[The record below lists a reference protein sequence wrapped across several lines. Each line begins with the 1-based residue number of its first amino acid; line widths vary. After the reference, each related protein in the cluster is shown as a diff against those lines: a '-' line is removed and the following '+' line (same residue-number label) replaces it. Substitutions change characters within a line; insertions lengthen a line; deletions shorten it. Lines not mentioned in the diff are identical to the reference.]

1 MEADVTVETAGTA
14 RLDKEALVKDLKRLV
29 LDLEDDLRVRSET
42 VDEFRA
48 PLEEEYR
55 QAKEAKRIAAPYAA
69 WRDERVT
76 QAAAAWVLA
85 CVFVRFC
92 EDNGLIEEPYIAG
105 PGERLAEAE
114 ARHDQ
119 FFREHPQLNDRDW
132 LIESFDHLAGTNAAA
147 AGLFDKNHNPLWSI
161 TPGYD
166 SATKLLAF
174 WRRWG
179 AAGEIRYDFTDP
191 EWNTRFLGDLYQ
203 DLSEHARKTYAL
215 LQTPEFVEEF
225 ILDLTLEPAIEEF
238 GLNAVR
244 EDPLDPKG
252 EPLRG
257 LRTIDP
263 ACGSGHFLLGIFHRL
278 LDKWRIAEPG
288 TADWTLVRRSLESVH
303 GCDKNPFA
311 ASIARFRLLVAAMK
325 AAGETRLDRM
335 RPFPI
340 NVAVGDS
347 LLHGRGAT
355 GIQTEIEL
363 DTLFADA
370 VVGTEGEDG
379 DGETYAYS
387 TEDVWE
393 YAKRADLLGRGS
405 YHVVVGNPP
414 YITVKD
420 KQENENYRAAYKD
433 VCAGTYALS
442 VPFAARLFDLAVR
455 GPGGRLGGGGFV
467 GQITA
472 NSFMK
477 REFGKKLIEV
487 FFRNRAELSHVI
499 DTSGAYIPG
508 HGTPT
513 VILVGRNRIPS
524 PGRTV
529 RAVLGVRG
537 EPGQPPKGKEAEG
550 YVWQAIVE
558 QVGRPGSESD
568 WVSVE
573 NEVARTFSSHP
584 WAVSGGG
591 AGALQELIES
601 KAVAV
606 LRERVASIGFG
617 AVTRADDAYVL
628 GRGALRRAGV
638 PDAMR
643 RPMVDG
649 ETTRDWRI
657 VSPTEILWPY
667 DEKKPDRARSND
679 AVLKLAWP
687 NRLILRERVAYGK
700 TQLERE
706 LEWFEYSMF
715 FSHRYADLTLA
726 FACVS
731 THNHFVLGRG
741 KKVYNRHAPLIQMR
755 EGADEDAHL
764 ELLGVLNSSTACFW
778 LKQVSQDKGNRGGER
793 STGRYAW
800 ESFYEFTGTKLQEFP
815 LPGELP
821 LELGRQ
827 MDTLAREL
835 ADQEPPAICS
845 RVTPDRTLLDAAES
859 EHARIWRQM
868 IALQEE
874 LDWRVYGQYGLL
886 SGAELARTTVGEAI
900 PDLPEVDLGERAF
913 ELAIAPRAATDEAV
927 GQWFRRHGSTPVTE
941 IPPHWPEWY
950 RKIVQARIDI
960 ITSRPKDIGLIERPE
975 CKRRWSAVSWEKKE
989 RGALR
994 AWLLDRCESD
1004 ELWYELRDGMK
1015 QPRSMT
1021 VNYLADQ
1028 LSSDADFVSVA
1039 ALYASDHLG
1048 MPDLPLAQVLTEVIA
1063 DEHVPYLAALRYKD
1077 AGLRIRAQWEEVWE
1091 KQREEDRAGE
1101 RLDID
1106 PPSKYKTSD
1115 FLRTSYWSN
1124 RGKLDVPKERFIS
1137 YPDASPDGDP
1147 TLMLGWAGW
1156 DHKDQAQVLSQLIDA
1171 RTKRDGWSTER
1182 IVPLLAG
1189 LREVMPWVKQW
1200 HGEPDAEWDDEVPAE
1215 VLEADYEA
1223 LLRRHGVGEA
1233 QLEAW
1238 RPVTKP
1244 RGRKAVAPKRKPV
1257 EQVELGEE

>member
-1 MEADVTVETAGTA
+1 MSRNEMEADVTVETAGTA

-42 VDEFRA
+42 VEDFRA

-114 ARHDQ
+114 ARHDN
-119 FFREHPQLNDRDW
+119 FFRENPHLNDRDW
-132 LIESFDHLAGTNAAA
+132 LIESFRHLAKTNAAA
-147 AGLFDKNHNPLWSI
+147 AGLFDENHNPLWSI
-161 TPGYD
+161 TPSYD
-166 SATKLLAF
+166 AATKLLAF

-179 AAGEIRYDFTDP
+179 AAGEIRYNFFDP

-238 GLNAVR
+238 GLNAAR
-244 EDPLDPKG
+244 EDPLDPTG

-288 TADWTLVRRSLESVH
+288 TDDWTLIRRSLESVH

-325 AAGETRLDRM
+325 AAGVSRLDRM

-347 LLHGRGAT
+347 LLHGRGAA

-363 DTLFADA
+363 DTLFSDA
-370 VVGTEGEDG
+370 PVGSE

-442 VPFAARLFDLAVR
+442 VPFAARLFELAVR

-524 PGRTV
+524 PERTV

-537 EPGQPPKGKEAEG
+537 EPAQPPIAAEG
-550 YVWQAIVE
+550 AVWRAIVE

-573 NEVARTFSSHP
+573 NAVAASFVSHP
-584 WAVSGGG
+584 WSVSGGG
-591 AGALQELIES
+591 AGPLLDRLAVGTMPLEEKIS
-601 KAVAV
+601 KPIGRAIRAGADEAYMRP
-606 LRERVASIGFG
+606 LRK
-617 AVTRADDAYVL
+617 TYKPRADK
-628 GRGALRRAGV
+628 RALRPLLLGDV
-638 PDAMR
+638 
-643 RPMVDG
+643 V
-649 ETTRDWRI
+649 RDWRAEPDVAI
-657 VSPTEILWPY
+657 WRPDAKAVNEGRLGEELWPW
-667 DEKKPDRARSND
+667 RATLAARRTFQGDMAD
-679 AVLKLAWP
+679 A
-687 NRLILRERVAYGK
+687 G
-700 TQLERE
+700 
-706 LEWFEYSMF
+706 LEWWDYMQYTASA
-715 FSHRYADLTLA
+715 YATPLSIA
-726 FACVS
+726 FAFVS
-731 THNHFVLGRG
+731 THNHFVLDRG
-741 KKVYNRHAPLIQMR
+741 GKVFNRSAPVIKLPQ
-755 EGADEDAHL
+755 GADEDAHL

-778 LKQVSQDKGNRGGER
+778 LKQVSHDKGSQSGTGGFMHDEWER
-793 STGRYAW
+793 
-800 ESFYEFTGTKLQEFP
+800 FYEFTGTKLQGFP
-815 LPGELP
+815 LPGTLP
-821 LELGRQ
+821 LELGRSL
-827 MDTLAREL
+827 DLAAREL
-835 ADQEPPAICS
+835 ADSEPDAVAG
-845 RVTPDRTLLDAAES
+845 RETPRRANLDQARRDSEAAKG
-859 EHARIWRQM
+859 RM

-874 LDWRVYGQYGLL
+874 LDWTVYGLYGLL
-886 SGAELARTTVGEAI
+886 TPAEVKRVTLPASCEV
-900 PDLPEVDLGERAF
+900 PEVGLGERAF
-913 ELAIAPRAATDEAV
+913 EIALARRVAERETTTVWFDRHGATPIVDIPVHWTDEYRAV
-927 GQWFRRHGSTPVTE
+927 
-941 IPPHWPEWY
+941 
-950 RKIVQARIDI
+950 VQARLDVIA
-960 ITSRPKDIGLIERPE
+960 SRTKDIGLIERPE
-975 CKRRWSAVSWEKKE
+975 CKRRWAAESWEKKE
-989 RGALR
+989 RAALR
-994 AWLLDRCESD
+994 TWLLDRCESSG
-1004 ELWYELRDGMK
+1004 LWYELRDGMK

-1021 VNYLADQ
+1021 VNYLADRV
-1028 LSSDADFVSVA
+1028 SSDSDFVSVA

-1048 MPDLPLAQVLTEVIA
+1048 MPDLPLAQVLSEVIA

-1077 AGLRIRAQWEEVWE
+1077 SGLRIRAQWEQVWAE
-1091 KQREEDRAGE
+1091 QREEDKDGVR
-1101 RLDID
+1101 RDID
-1106 PPSKYKTSD
+1106 PPNKYKTSD
-1115 FLRTSYWSN
+1115 FLQFSYWAN

-1137 YPDASPDGDP
+1137 YPGASPDGDP

-1233 QLEAW
+1233 QLAAW
-1238 RPVTKP
+1238 RPVKKP
-1244 RGRKAVAPKRKPV
+1244 RGRKAAVPKKKPV
-1257 EQVELGEE
+1257 EQVELGGE

>member
-1 MEADVTVETAGTA
+1 MTVETAGTA
-14 RLDKEALVKDLKRLV
+14 GLDKEALVKDLKRLV
-29 LDLEDDLRVRSET
+29 LDLEDDLRARSES
-42 VDEFRA
+42 VDEFRER
-48 PLEEEYR
+48 LEEEYR
-55 QAKEAKRIAAPYAA
+55 QAKEAKRIAVPYPA

-92 EDNGLIEEPYIAG
+92 EDNGLIEEPFLAG

-119 FFREHPQLNDRDW
+119 FFREQPHLNDRDW
-132 LIESFDHLAGTNAAA
+132 LIASFHHLAGTNTTV
-147 AGLFDKNHNPLWSI
+147 AGLFDEHHNPLWSI
-161 TPGYD
+161 TPSYD
-166 SATKLLAF
+166 AATKLLVF

-179 AAGEIRYDFTDP
+179 AAGEIRYDFTDA
-191 EWNTRFLGDLYQ
+191 EWSTRFLGDLYQ
-203 DLSEHARKTYAL
+203 ELSEYARKTYAL
-215 LQTPEFVEEF
+215 LQTPEFVEKF

-263 ACGSGHFLLGIFHRL
+263 ACGSGHFLLEIFDRL
-278 LDKWRIAEPG
+278 FKKWRVAEPG
-288 TADWTLVRRSLESVH
+288 TDDWTLVRRSLESVH

-325 AAGETRLDRM
+325 VAGAERLAQA
-335 RPFPI
+335 PSFPI

-347 LLHGRGAT
+347 LLHGRGAA
-355 GIQTEIEL
+355 GIQTEIDL
-363 DTLFADA
+363 DSLFADA
-370 VVGTEGEDG
+370 VVGREER
-379 DGETYAYS
+379 ETYVHA

-420 KQENENYRAAYKD
+420 KQENENYRAAYKE

-442 VPFAARLFDLAVR
+442 VPFAQRLFDLAVR

-487 FFRNRAELSHVI
+487 FFRNRAELSYVI

-513 VILVGRNRIPS
+513 VILVGRNRIPN
-524 PGRTV
+524 PERTV

-537 EPGQPPKGKEAEG
+537 EPSQPPIAAEG
-550 YVWQAIVE
+550 AVWRAIVE
-558 QVGRPGSESD
+558 QVRHPGSESD

-573 NEVARTFSSHP
+573 NAVARTFSSHP

-601 KAVAV
+601 QAVGV
-606 LRERVASIGFG
+606 LSERVTSIGFG

-638 PDAMR
+638 PDTMQ

-649 ETTRDWRI
+649 ESTRDWRI

-667 DEKKPDRARSND
+667 DEKRPDRARSND
-679 AVLKLAWP
+679 AVLRLMWP
-687 NRLILRERVAYGK
+687 NRMILRERVAYGK

-715 FSHRYADLTLA
+715 FSRRYANLTLA

-741 KKVYNRHAPLIQMR
+741 NKVYNRHAPLIQMR

-778 LKQVSQDKGNRGGER
+778 LKQISQGKGGSGLGRGVQDEDWEER
-793 STGRYAW
+793 
-800 ESFYEFTGTKLQEFP
+800 YEFTGTKLQEYP
-815 LPGELP
+815 LPERLP
-821 LELGRQ
+821 IEFGW
-827 MDTLAREL
+827 
-835 ADQEPPAICS
+835 
-845 RVTPDRTLLDAAES
+845 LLDSLAQKLAALEPS
-859 EHARIWRQM
+859 SVCEARTPNRAALNQACDDHKRTRQFM
-868 IALQEE
+868 IGIQEE
-874 LDWRVYGQYGLL
+874 LDWQVYGLYGLL
-886 SGAELARTTVGEAI
+886 NESEIARTALPKGDLEKI
-900 PDLPEVDLGERAF
+900 PGVQLGERAF
-913 ELAIAPRAATDEAV
+913 EIVLAASGTKTD
-927 GQWFRRHGSTPVTE
+927 WFRRHGSTPVTE
-941 IPPHWPEWY
+941 IPAHWPQWY
-950 RKIVQARIDI
+950 RNIVQARIDI
-960 ITSRPKDIGLIERPE
+960 ISSRPKDIGLIERPE
-975 CKRRWSAVSWEKKE
+975 CKRRWSTDSWEKKE
-989 RGALR
+989 RAALQ
-994 AWLLDRCESD
+994 AWLLDRCESS
-1004 ELWYELRDGMK
+1004 ELWYELRDGLK

-1021 VNYLADQ
+1021 VNNLADRM
-1028 LSSDADFVSVA
+1028 SSDAEFVSVA

-1048 MPDLPLAQVLTEVIA
+1048 MPDLPLAKVLTQVIA

-1077 AGLRIRAQWEEVWE
+1077 SGLRIRAQWEKVWAD
-1091 KQREEDRAGE
+1091 QRKEDLTGE

-1106 PPSKYKTSD
+1106 PPSKYKTAD
-1115 FLRTSYWSN
+1115 FLRPSYWAN

-1137 YPDASPDGDP
+1137 YPDASPDGDS

-1171 RTKRDGWSTER
+1171 RTKGDGWSTER

-1200 HGEPDAEWDDEVPAE
+1200 HGKPDAEWDDEVPAE
-1215 VLEADYEA
+1215 VLEADFEA
-1223 LLRRHGVGEA
+1223 LLRRHAVGDA

-1238 RPVTKP
+1238 RPVKKP
-1244 RGRKAVAPKRKPV
+1244 RGRKAPQPKKKAV
-1257 EQVELGEE
+1257 EQVELSEE

>member
-1 MEADVTVETAGTA
+1 M
-14 RLDKEALVKDLKRLV
+14 
-29 LDLEDDLRVRSET
+29 
-42 VDEFRA
+42 
-48 PLEEEYR
+48 
-55 QAKEAKRIAAPYAA
+55 
-69 WRDERVT
+69 
-76 QAAAAWVLA
+76 
-85 CVFVRFC
+85 
-92 EDNGLIEEPYIAG
+92 
-105 PGERLAEAE
+105 
-114 ARHDQ
+114 
-119 FFREHPQLNDRDW
+119 
-132 LIESFDHLAGTNAAA
+132 
-147 AGLFDKNHNPLWSI
+147 WSI
-161 TPGYD
+161 TPSYD
-166 SATKLLAF
+166 AATKLLAF

-179 AAGEIRYDFTDP
+179 AAGEIRYNFFDP

-244 EDPLDPKG
+244 EDPLDPTG

-263 ACGSGHFLLGIFHRL
+263 ACGSGHFLLEIFHRL

-288 TADWTLVRRSLESVH
+288 TDDWTLIRRSLESVH

-325 AAGETRLDRM
+325 AAGVSRLDRM

-347 LLHGRGAT
+347 LLHGRGAA

-363 DTLFADA
+363 DTLFSDA
-370 VVGTEGEDG
+370 PVGIEDEDG

-420 KQENENYRAAYKD
+420 SQENANYRAAYKD

-442 VPFAARLFDLAVR
+442 VPFAARLFELAVR

-524 PGRTV
+524 PERTV

-537 EPGQPPKGKEAEG
+537 EPGQPKKGKEAEG

-573 NEVARTFSSHP
+573 NAVAASFVTHP
-584 WAVSGGG
+584 WSVSGGG
-591 AGALQELIES
+591 AGPLLDRLTVGTMPLEEKIS
-601 KAVAV
+601 KPIGRAIRAGADEAYMRP
-606 LRERVASIGFG
+606 LRK
-617 AVTRADDAYVL
+617 TYKPRADK
-628 GRGALRRAGV
+628 RALRPLLLGDV
-638 PDAMR
+638 
-643 RPMVDG
+643 V
-649 ETTRDWRI
+649 RDWRADPDVAI
-657 VSPTEILWPY
+657 WRPDTKAVNGGRLGEELWPW
-667 DEKKPDRARSND
+667 RATLAARRTFQGDMAD
-679 AVLKLAWP
+679 A
-687 NRLILRERVAYGK
+687 G
-700 TQLERE
+700 
-706 LEWFEYSMF
+706 LEWWDYMQYTASAYSTPL
-715 FSHRYADLTLA
+715 SIA
-726 FACVS
+726 FAFVS
-731 THNHFVLGRG
+731 THNHFVLDRG
-741 KKVYNRHAPLIQMR
+741 GKVFNRSAPVIKLP

-778 LKQVSQDKGNRGGER
+778 LKQVSQGKGGSGLGRGLQDE
-793 STGRYAW
+793 AW
-800 ESFYEFTGTKLQEFP
+800 EERYEFTGTKLQEFP
-815 LPGELP
+815 LSGRLP
-821 LELGRQ
+821 LKAGRSIDGLAQ
-827 MDTLAREL
+827 RLNAYEPSVVCEESVPDRSVLDQAREG
-835 ADQEPPAICS
+835 
-845 RVTPDRTLLDAAES
+845 
-859 EHARIWRQM
+859 HASVRKFM
-868 IALQEE
+868 IAAQEE
-874 LDWRVYGQYGLL
+874 LDWQVYGLYGLL
-886 SGAELARTTVGEAI
+886 NATEIGQTTVPEDAVGQI
-900 PDLPEVDLGERAF
+900 PEVQLGERAF
-913 ELAIAPRAATDEAV
+913 EIVLAASGAETD
-927 GQWFRRHGSTPVTE
+927 WFRRHGSTPVTE
-941 IPPHWPEWY
+941 IPAHWPEWY
-950 RKIVQARIDI
+950 RKIVQARIDT

-975 CKRRWSAVSWEKKE
+975 CKRRWSADLWEKKE
-989 RGALR
+989 KAALR
-994 AWLLDRCESD
+994 TWLLDRCERS

-1015 QPRSMT
+1015 QPRAMT

-1028 LSSDADFVSVA
+1028 LSSDADLVSVA
-1039 ALYASDHLG
+1039 ALYASDHLD
-1048 MPDLPLAQVLTEVIA
+1048 MPDLPLAQVLTMVIA

-1077 AGLRIRAQWEEVWE
+1077 AGLRVRAQWEEAWE
-1091 KQREEDRAGE
+1091 KQREEDRTGE
-1101 RLDID
+1101 QLVID
-1106 PPSKYKTSD
+1106 PPSKYKSSD
-1115 FLRTSYWSN
+1115 FLQLSYWAN

-1137 YPDASPDGDP
+1137 YPDASPDGDS

-1200 HGEPDAEWDDEVPAE
+1200 HGKPDAEWDDEVPTE

-1238 RPVTKP
+1238 RPVKKP
-1244 RGRKAVAPKRKPV
+1244 RGRKAAALKKKPV

>member
-1 MEADVTVETAGTA
+1 MSRNEKEADVTVETAGTA

-42 VDEFRA
+42 VDEFRT

-92 EDNGLIEEPYIAG
+92 EDNRLIEEPYIAG

-114 ARHDQ
+114 ARHDH
-119 FFREHPQLNDRDW
+119 FFRENPHLNDRDW
-132 LIESFDHLAGTNAAA
+132 LIESFDHLAGTNTAA
-147 AGLFDKNHNPLWSI
+147 AGLFDKNHNPLWTI
-161 TPGYD
+161 TPSYD
-166 SATKLLAF
+166 AATKLLAF

-179 AAGEIRYDFTDP
+179 AAGEIRYNFWDP
-191 EWNTRFLGDLYQ
+191 ELNTRFLGDLYQ

-244 EDPLDPKG
+244 EDPLDPNG

-288 TADWTLVRRSLESVH
+288 TDDWTLIRRSLESVH

-325 AAGETRLDRM
+325 AAGVSRLNRM

-347 LLHGRGAT
+347 LLHGRGAA
-355 GIQTEIEL
+355 GIQTEIEM

-370 VVGTEGEDG
+370 VVGPEEEDG
-379 DGETYAYS
+379 GETYAYS

-414 YITVKD
+414 YITAKD
-420 KQENENYRAAYKD
+420 SQENANYRAAYKD

-442 VPFAARLFDLAVR
+442 VPFAARLFELAVR

-487 FFRNRAELSHVI
+487 FFRNRVELSHVI

-524 PGRTV
+524 PERTV

-537 EPGQPPKGKEAEG
+537 EPGPPEKGKEAEG
-550 YVWQAIVE
+550 RVWRAIVE

-573 NEVARTFSSHP
+573 NAVAASFVTHP
-584 WAVSGGG
+584 WSVSGGG
-591 AGALQELIES
+591 AGELLARLDAIPGRLS
-601 KAVAV
+601 DRV
-606 LRERVASIGFG
+606 LETGRTTHTGL
-617 AVTRADDAYVL
+617 DDAYYLPEASARTRGIPDGCVPVVL
-628 GRGALRRAGV
+628 GDGVRDFMISAPLRTFFPYSTSGEPRAL
-638 PDAMR
+638 
-643 RPMVDG
+643 
-649 ETTRDWRI
+649 
-657 VSPTEILWPY
+657 
-667 DEKKPDRARSND
+667 
-679 AVLKLAWP
+679 
-687 NRLILRERVAYGK
+687 
-700 TQLERE
+700 TQLESVFLWPDRTVLRRRVDFGE
-706 LEWFEYSMF
+706 TPEERGLRWFDHSMF
-715 FSHRYADLTLA
+715 FPRRFRSPLSISFA
-726 FACVS
+726 FVS
-731 THNHFVLGRG
+731 THNHFVLDRG
-741 KKVYNRHAPLIQMR
+741 GKVFNRSAPVIKLP

-778 LKQVSQDKGNRGGER
+778 LKQVSHDKGSQGVNEGFKSQEWER
-793 STGRYAW
+793 
-800 ESFYEFTGTKLQEFP
+800 FYEFTGTKLQGFP
-815 LPGELP
+815 LPGRLP
-821 LELGRQ
+821 LKIGRSI
-827 MDTLAREL
+827 DGLAQRL
-835 ADQEPPAICS
+835 STYEPSAVCEES
-845 RVTPDRTLLDAAES
+845 VPDRSVLDQARVG
-859 EHARIWRQM
+859 HASARKFM
-868 IALQEE
+868 IAAQEE
-874 LDWRVYGQYGLL
+874 LDWQVYGLYGLL
-886 SGAELARTTVGEAI
+886 NATEIDQTTVPEDSVGQ
-900 PDLPEVDLGERAF
+900 LPEVQLGERAF
-913 ELAIAPRAATDEAV
+913 EIVLAASEAETD
-927 GQWFRRHGSTPVTE
+927 WFRRHGSTPIAE
-941 IPPHWPEWY
+941 IPAHWPEWY
-950 RKIVQARIDI
+950 RQIVQARIDI

-975 CKRRWSAVSWEKKE
+975 CKRRWSAEPWDKKE
-989 RGALR
+989 KVALR
-994 AWLLDRCESD
+994 TWLLDRCESS

-1028 LSSDADFVSVA
+1028 LSADADFVSVA

-1077 AGLRIRAQWEEVWE
+1077 AGLRIRAQWEEAWK
-1091 KQREEDRAGE
+1091 KQREEDRTGE

-1115 FLRTSYWSN
+1115 FLRPSYWSN

-1171 RTKRDGWSTER
+1171 RTKRDGWSAER

-1189 LREVMPWVKQW
+1189 LREIMPWVKQW
-1200 HGEPDAEWDDEVPAE
+1200 HGKPDAEWDDEVPAE

-1238 RPVTKP
+1238 RPVKKP
-1244 RGRKAVAPKRKPV
+1244 RGRKATAPKKKPV

>member
-1 MEADVTVETAGTA
+1 MTVETAGTA
-14 RLDKEALVKDLKRLV
+14 GLDKEALVKDLKRQV
-29 LDLEDDLRVRSET
+29 LDLEDDLRARSET
-42 VDEFRA
+42 VDEFRER
-48 PLEEEYR
+48 LEEEYQ
-55 QAKEAKRIAAPYAA
+55 QAKKAKRIAAPYAA

-92 EDNGLIEEPYIAG
+92 EDNRLIEEPFLAG

-114 ARHDQ
+114 ARHDH
-119 FFREHPQLNDRDW
+119 FFRENPHLNDRDW
-132 LIESFDHLAGTNAAA
+132 LIDSFRHLAKTNAAA
-147 AGLFDKNHNPLWSI
+147 AGLFDENHNPLWSI
-161 TPGYD
+161 TPSYD
-166 SATKLLAF
+166 AATKLLTF

-179 AAGEIRYDFTDP
+179 AAGKIRYDFTDP
-191 EWNTRFLGDLYQ
+191 DWNTRFLGDLYQ

-278 LDKWRIAEPG
+278 LDKWRIVEPG
-288 TADWTLVRRSLESVH
+288 TDDWTLVRRSLESVH

-325 AAGETRLDRM
+325 AAGVSRLAEM

-347 LLHGRGAT
+347 LLHGRGAA
-355 GIQTEIEL
+355 GIQTEIDL
-363 DTLFADA
+363 DSLFAEA
-370 VVGTEGEDG
+370 VVGREDG
-379 DGETYAYS
+379 EAYAYA

-524 PGRTV
+524 PERTV

-537 EPGQPPKGKEAEG
+537 EPVQPKKGKEAEG
-550 YVWQAIVE
+550 HVWRAIEE

-573 NEVARTFSSHP
+573 NAVAASFVTHP
-584 WAVSGGG
+584 WSVSGGG
-591 AGALQELIES
+591 AGPLLDWLAAGAMPLEEKIS
-601 KAVAV
+601 KPIGRAIRAGADEAYMRP
-606 LRERVASIGFG
+606 LRK
-617 AVTRADDAYVL
+617 TYKPRADK
-628 GRGALRRAGV
+628 RALRPLLLGDV
-638 PDAMR
+638 
-643 RPMVDG
+643 V
-649 ETTRDWRI
+649 RDWRAEPDVAI
-657 VSPTEILWPY
+657 WRPDAKAVNAGRLGEELWPW
-667 DEKKPDRARSND
+667 RATLAARRTFQGDMAD
-679 AVLKLAWP
+679 A
-687 NRLILRERVAYGK
+687 G
-700 TQLERE
+700 
-706 LEWFEYSMF
+706 LEWWDYMQYTASAYSTPL
-715 FSHRYADLTLA
+715 SIA
-726 FACVS
+726 FAFVS
-731 THNHFVLGRG
+731 THNHFVLDRG
-741 KKVYNRHAPLIQMR
+741 GKVFNRSAPVIKLP

-764 ELLGVLNSSTACFW
+764 ELLGLLNSSTACFW
-778 LKQVSQDKGNRGGER
+778 LKQVSHDKGSQSGTGGFMHDEWER
-793 STGRYAW
+793 
-800 ESFYEFTGTKLQEFP
+800 FYEFTGTKLQGFP
-815 LPGELP
+815 LPRTLP
-821 LELGRQ
+821 LELGRSL
-827 MDTLAREL
+827 DLSASEL
-835 ADQEPPAICS
+835 ADSEPDAVAG
-845 RVTPDRTLLDAAES
+845 RETPLRANLDQARRGSEAA
-859 EHARIWRQM
+859 RGRM

-874 LDWRVYGQYGLL
+874 LDWTVYGLYGLL
-886 SGAELARTTVGEAI
+886 TPAEVDRVTLPASYEV
-900 PDLPEVDLGERAF
+900 PEVALGERAF
-913 ELAIAPRAATDEAV
+913 EIALAKRVAEGETTTV
-927 GQWFRRHGSTPVTE
+927 WFDRHGATPIVD
-941 IPPHWPEWY
+941 IPGHWPDEY
-950 RKIVQARIDI
+950 KTVVQARLDI
-960 ITSRPKDIGLIERPE
+960 IASRTKDIGLIERPE
-975 CKRRWSAVSWEKKE
+975 CKRRWAAESWEKKE
-989 RGALR
+989 RAALR
-994 AWLLDRCESD
+994 TWLLDRCESS
-1004 ELWYELRDGMK
+1004 ELWYELRDGIK

-1021 VNYLADQ
+1021 VNYLADR

-1039 ALYASDHLG
+1039 ALYASEHLG

-1063 DEHVPYLAALRYKD
+1063 DEHVPFLAALRYKD
-1077 AGLRIRAQWEEVWE
+1077 SGLRIRAQWEQVWAD
-1091 KQREEDRAGE
+1091 QREEDKDGVR
-1101 RLDID
+1101 RDID

-1115 FLRTSYWSN
+1115 FLRFSYWAN

-1171 RTKRDGWSTER
+1171 RTKRDGWGTER

-1200 HGEPDAEWDDEVPAE
+1200 HGKPDAEWDDEVPAE

-1238 RPVTKP
+1238 RPVKKP
-1244 RGRKAVAPKRKPV
+1244 RGRKAAAPKKEPV

>member
-1 MEADVTVETAGTA
+1 MTVETADTPG
-14 RLDKEALVKDLKRLV
+14 LDKEALVKDLKRQV
-29 LDLEDDLRVRSET
+29 LDLEDDLRDRSET
-42 VDEFRA
+42 VDEFRER
-48 PLEEEYR
+48 LEEEYR
-55 QAKEAKRIAAPYAA
+55 QAKEAKRIAAPFAA

-92 EDNGLIEEPYIAG
+92 EDNGLIGEPFIAG
-105 PGERLAEAE
+105 PGERLSEAE
-114 ARHDQ
+114 ARHDL
-119 FFREHPQLNDRDW
+119 FFREHPHLNDRDW
-132 LIESFDHLAGTNAAA
+132 LIASFEHLAGTNPTA
-147 AGLFDKNHNPLWSI
+147 AGLFDENHNPLWSL
-161 TPGYD
+161 TPSYD
-166 SATKLLAF
+166 AATKLLTF

-179 AAGEIRYDFTDP
+179 AAGVIRYDFTDA

-203 DLSEHARKTYAL
+203 ELSEHARKTYAL
-215 LQTPEFVEEF
+215 LQTPTFVEEF
-225 ILDLTLEPAIEEF
+225 ILDLTLEPAVEEF
-238 GLNAVR
+238 GLNAPR
-244 EDPLDPKG
+244 EDPLDPTG

-278 LDKWRIAEPG
+278 FDKWRVAEPG
-288 TADWTLVRRSLESVH
+288 TDDWTLIRRSLESVH

-325 AAGETRLDRM
+325 VAGASRLDRA
-335 RPFPI
+335 PSFPI

-347 LLHGRGAT
+347 LLHGRGAA
-355 GIQTEIEL
+355 GIQTDL
-363 DTLFADA
+363 DTLFAEF
-370 VVGTEGEDG
+370 VVGREDG
-379 DGETYAYS
+379 EAYAYA

-442 VPFAARLFDLAVR
+442 VPFARRLFDLAVR

-487 FFRNRAELSHVI
+487 FFRNSAELSHVI

-513 VILVGRNRIPS
+513 VILVGRNRVPN
-524 PGRTV
+524 PRRTL

-537 EPGQPPKGKEAEG
+537 EPTQPVNAAEG
-550 YVWQAIVE
+550 AVWRAIVD

-573 NEVARTFSSHP
+573 NAVAASFVTHP
-584 WAVSGGG
+584 WSVSGGG
-591 AGALQELIES
+591 AAELL
-601 KAVAV
+601 AM
-606 LRERVASIGFG
+606 LDASPGRLSARILETGRTTHTG
-617 AVTRADDAYVL
+617 LDDAYYLPKASARTRGISSGCVPVVL
-628 GRGALRRAGV
+628 GDGLRDFRLSAPMQTYFPYSKSGEPRGLTRAEEVFLWPDRTALRR
-638 PDAMR
+638 R
-643 RPMVDG
+643 VDFG
-649 ETTRDWRI
+649 QTPEERG
-657 VSPTEILWPY
+657 
-667 DEKKPDRARSND
+667 
-679 AVLKLAWP
+679 
-687 NRLILRERVAYGK
+687 LR
-700 TQLERE
+700 
-706 LEWFEYSMF
+706 WFDHSMF
-715 FSHRYADLTLA
+715 FPRRFRSPLSIA
-726 FACVS
+726 FAFVS
-731 THNHFVLGRG
+731 THNHFVLDRG
-741 KKVYNRHAPLIQMR
+741 GKVFNRSAPVIKLP

-800 ESFYEFTGTKLQEFP
+800 ESFYEFTGTKLLEFP
-815 LPGELP
+815 LPRELP
-821 LELGRQ
+821 LGLGRQ
-827 MDTLAREL
+827 LDVLARAL
-835 ADQEPPAICS
+835 AEQEPSAVCS
-845 RVTPDRTLLDAAES
+845 NTIPDRPLLS
-859 EHARIWRQM
+859 EVKIEHDRIWRQM

-874 LDWRVYGQYGLL
+874 LDWQVYGLYGLL
-886 SGAELARTTVGEAI
+886 GGAELARTTASAALSEV
-900 PDLPEVDLGERAF
+900 PEVSLGERAF
-913 ELAIAPRAATDEAV
+913 ELAIAPRVATDEAV
-927 GQWFRRHGSTPVTE
+927 KQWFLRHGSTPVTE
-941 IPPHWPEWY
+941 LPAHWPEWY

-975 CKRRWSAVSWEKKE
+975 CKRRWSAEPWEKKE
-989 RGALR
+989 RAALR
-994 AWLLDRCESD
+994 TWLLDRCESD

-1021 VNYLADQ
+1021 VNYLADR
-1028 LSSDADFVSVA
+1028 LSSDQHFVSVA

-1048 MPDLPLAQVLTEVIA
+1048 KPDLPLAQVLTEVVA

-1077 AGLRIRAQWEEVWE
+1077 SGLRTRAQWEEVWAE
-1091 KQREEDRAGE
+1091 QRKEDKDGVRRE
-1101 RLDID
+1101 ID

-1115 FLRTSYWSN
+1115 FLRTSYWTN

-1137 YPDASPDGDP
+1137 YPGASPDGDS

-1156 DHKDQAQVLSQLIDA
+1156 DHKDRAQVLSQLVDA
-1171 RTKRDGWSTER
+1171 RTKGDGWGTER

-1189 LREVMPWVKQW
+1189 FREVMPWVRQW
-1200 HGEPDAEWDDEVPAE
+1200 HGEPDEEWDGDVPAKA
-1215 VLEADYEA
+1215 LEADFEA
-1223 LLRRHGVGEA
+1223 LMRRHAVGDA
-1233 QLEAW
+1233 QLTAW
-1238 RPVTKP
+1238 RPVKKT
-1244 RGRKAVAPKRKPV
+1244 RGRKAAEPKKMAVEPV
-1257 EQVELGEE
+1257 EPDEE